1 MDREIEAIKK
11 WLGNGSINIFGMPYS
26 GKDTIGSALANM
38 LGADMLSS
46 GHLLRNYGE
55 KVQEAGVLSPTEVFY
70 DVVLPA
76 FYDKNYSDKPLI
88 LSSIGRW
95 HGEEY
100 RVIETAKKSEHPIK
114 AVLYVEITEDE
125 IYRRLNAAYEI
136 GDRSGRF
143 DDTREI
149 IKTRLNEFN
158 EKTLPVIKTYRD
170 MGLLIDIDGMGER
183 EKVMERVVK
192 KLFIFAK
199 ANMKLYG

>member
-1 MDREIEAIKK
+1 MEREIKAIKK

-114 AVLYVEITEDE
+114 VVLYVEITEDE

-136 GDRSGRF
+136 GDRSGRV
-143 DDTREI
+143 DDSREI

-170 MGLLIDIDGMGER
+170 MGLLIEIDGMGER
-183 EKVMERVVK
+183 EKVMERVIK
-192 KLFIFAK
+192 KLF
-199 ANMKLYG
+199 LYSKK